1 MMPTKVLVIG
11 AGPAGLMAA
20 ASAAQNGAQVTLLE
34 RNEKPAMKLRITGKG
49 RCNVTNAAALDE
61 LIAHVPV
68 NGRFLYAAFSR
79 FMPADTMALLESL
92 GVPLQVERGGRVFP
106 VSGNAHD
113 VADALVRHAKRSGA
127 QFARGRASRLHM
139 EEGHI
144 AGVITEEGRCI
155 PAGAVVVATGGMSYP
170 KTGSTGDGYAL
181 ARQAGHTVLPL
192 APSLVPL
199 ECHEGFCARLMGLS
213 LRNTGLE
220 VWDTKLRR
228 MVYRDFGELLFT
240 HFGVSGPMALSASA
254 HMREME
260 PERYQLRLDLKP
272 ALRPEQLD
280 ARLVREFA
288 QNANK
293 NFINALNGL
302 LPKAMVPV
310 AVQLCGVP
318 PGLRAGQVSREQ
330 RQSLAAL
337 LKRFPL
343 TVTGLRPI
351 EEAIV
356 TSGGVCVGEV
366 NPGAMESKKLRGL
379 FFAGEVL
386 DVDAYTGGYNLQIA
400 FSTGKLAGECA
411 ARS

>member
-1 MMPTKVLVIG
+1 MPTKVLVIG